1 MKFPYELSKERL
13 SLLTEKDRAIYEYE
27 HSGLSPEMKKLEEL
41 DYNINLYNSLYNN
54 INEDIDDSD
63 ISESIFNSQF
73 DELFDNELI
82 NEVGYEEYINIKK
95 QIFEYIQ
102 NDHEL
107 KPLYEAP
114 GEPADWWLS
123 GIKLGWL
130 GKLTAGLLTGLL
142 GVVAWLMMKG
152 KDRLAM
158 KKLKQYMNKLVEL
171 VDQGVNKKK
180 PWYAFLIPSK
190 KGQQNTGEYSRSCFR
205 TIQETA
211 ERNMACLYTSCIHDL
226 GFLSPDITDFKS
238 LVGETTAQE
247 GSGLS
252 IFEEKAN
259 SLNDILGTL
268 TVPNDNGNKNK
279 LLPFELDKSL
289 FNSVKLPA
297 VPTNYNMLMSDI
309 DYPSKAHKNPNGSLF
324 MKPTQEILQAK
335 QSDIAQAYFRDASIE
350 NIVNKKSKQQ
360 KQEESILYAYLNN
373 LYEAGILTSD
383 LTGDITGKEI
393 KQGTLD
399 REETTVQPFNGKI
412 TEAID
417 GYCRSAISI
426 VNKLVKAICGKS
438 SGQQMSKLNKTI
450 AQLINAAEGHMSDF
464 MKKEDSVLSK
474 IISDSQDKTFRQMQD
489 HIEATQR
496 IGNIQMWLNKDKFE
510 KGEFTAALMGNDN
523 NEKQKKKIN
532 VLVELINDKSIDNK
546 QLDIELN
553 NLFNKNY
560 SEIQKLANDK
570 GLRKNP
576 LEDNN
581 SVNYNFHNSIN
592 ISEADEQHMDDTIA
606 NTDNMVLDNL
616 HKTMDTTFNTVRNK
630 LTEELAEM
638 LPTNT
643 DDWYII
649 TNSRERMKALKEAA
663 DKEINAKIELIC
675 RTAST
680 ANSDMGGKF
689 KAAISK
695 HPMRA
700 ESLKGIW
707 SRYSDDLNDR
717 MESRLRSITGDNGNS
732 NILQTIEQFLTTTFP
747 NLMAIM
753 LQYKGL
759 FYLVS
764 LYTRNHPIDMQMDE
778 VNIAN
783 DDSKLSSQVLALEY
797 FDDDND

>member
-41 DYNINLYNSLYNN
+41 NYNINLYNSLYNN
-54 INEDIDDSD
+54 INENIDDSN
-63 ISESIFNSQF
+63 ISESLFNSQF
-73 DELFDNELI
+73 DELFDKELI

-114 GEPADWWLS
+114 GEPTDWWLTN
-123 GIKLGWL
+123 IKLGWL
-130 GKLTAGLLTGLL
+130 GKLAAGLLTGLL
-142 GVVAWLMMKG
+142 GTVAWLMMKG

-180 PWYAFLIPSK
+180 PWYAFLIPTK
-190 KGQQNTGEYSRSCFR
+190 KGQQNTGDYNRSCFR

-226 GFLSPDITDFKS
+226 GFLSPDITNFKS
-238 LVGETTAQE
+238 LVGEKTAQE

-268 TVPNDNGNKNK
+268 VVPKDNGDKNK

-289 FNSVKLPA
+289 FKSVKLPA

-309 DYPSKAHKNPNGSLF
+309 DYPSKAKQNPNGSLF

-350 NIVNKKSKQQ
+350 NIVNKKSIQQ
-360 KQEESILYAYLNN
+360 KQEESILYTYFNN

-383 LTGDITGKEI
+383 LTGDIAGKEI
-393 KQGTLD
+393 KQDTLD
-399 REETTVQPFNGKI
+399 REETKVQPFNGKI

-474 IISDSQDKTFRQMQD
+474 IISDSQEKTFRQLQD

-496 IGNIQMWLNKDKFE
+496 IGDIQTWLNTDKSL
-510 KGEFTAALMGNDN
+510 KGDFTVALMGTDDK
-523 NEKQKKKIN
+523 EKQNIKISK
-532 VLVELINDKSIDNK
+532 LLKLINDKSINNK
-546 QLDIELN
+546 WLDIELN

-560 SEIQKLANDK
+560 SEILKLARDK
-570 GLRKNP
+570 GVKTLG
-576 LEDNN
+576 D
-581 SVNYNFHNSIN
+581 SVNYNFYNSIN
-592 ISEADEQHMDDTIA
+592 INEADEQHMDDTIA
-606 NTDNMVLDNL
+606 NTNNMVLDNL

-680 ANSDMGGKF
+680 TNSDMGGKF

-759 FYLVS
+759 FYLVT
-764 LYTRNHPIDMQMDE
+764 LYTRNHPIDVQMDE

-783 DDSKLSSQVLALEY
+783 ENSKLTSQVLALEY

>member
-13 SLLTEKDRAIYEYE
+13 SLLTKEDRVIYEYE

-54 INEDIDDSD
+54 INENIDDSD
-63 ISESIFNSQF
+63 ISESLFNSQF
-73 DELFDNELI
+73 DELFDKELI

-190 KGQQNTGEYSRSCFR
+190 KGQQNTGDYNRSCFR

-226 GFLSPDITDFKS
+226 GFLSPNITNFKS
-238 LVGETTAQE
+238 LVSETTAQE

-268 TVPNDNGNKNK
+268 TVSNDNGNK

-309 DYPSKAHKNPNGSLF
+309 DYPSKAKQNPNGSLF
-324 MKPTQEILQAK
+324 MKPTKEILQAK

-350 NIVNKKSKQQ
+350 NIVNKKAIQK

-373 LYEAGILTSD
+373 LYEAGVLTSD
-383 LTGDITGKEI
+383 ITGDIAGKEI

-399 REETTVQPFNGKI
+399 REETKVQPFNGKI

-474 IISDSQDKTFRQMQD
+474 IISDSQDKTFRQMQG

-496 IGNIQMWLNKDKFE
+496 IADIQRWLNKDKDNDRLNS
-510 KGEFTAALMGNDN
+510 GDFTAALRGNNDN
-523 NEKQKKKIN
+523 KKWNKKIN
-532 VLVELINDKSIDNK
+532 KLLNLINDNSIDNK
-546 QLDIELN
+546 QLDIELKL
-553 NLFNKNY
+553 LFNKNY
-560 SEIQKLANDK
+560 SEINSLARNN
-570 GLRKNP
+570 GL
-576 LEDNN
+576 LTENN
-581 SVNYNFHNSIN
+581 YVNYNFYNS

-630 LTEELAEM
+630 LTEELAEL

-675 RTAST
+675 RTASS

-764 LYTRNHPIDMQMDE
+764 LYTRNHPIDMQIDE

-783 DDSKLSSQVLALEY
+783 KDSKLSSQILALEY
-797 FDDDND
+797 FDNDND